1 MTDHKHKRKRDDG
14 DDITLFDFLWS
25 NYEIE
30 KLIVVALEERKL
42 QRIRNGT
49 FRRFAP
55 VTNQFKSLR
64 DHYYYVRR
72 HSNYKYDFTDARQAM
87 FTTGGGLYHRWRN
100 DHCGLLSID
109 NTDEC
114 SKRNLWELIEA
125 NVEGRGV
132 KMPKKSAKKEALIK
146 FLWHELNV
154 VSWNPVDFHY

>member
-14 DDITLFDFLWS
+14 DDITLFDLLWS
-25 NYEIE
+25 NYDIE
-30 KLIVVALEERKL
+30 KRIVAALEERKL

-72 HSNYKYDFTDARQAM
+72 RGNWKYKFTECRDAM
-87 FTTGGGLYHRWRN
+87 FTTGGGSYRRWR
-100 DHCGLLSID
+100 DDQDWLISID
-109 NTDEC
+109 NSNEC
-114 SKRNLWELIEA
+114 SKRKLWELIEA

-146 FLWHELNV
+146 FLWHELDI
-154 VSWNPVDFHY
+154 VSWKQ